1 MKKKNKLNLLEFKK
15 FLIIETDNIL
25 LGFKKYFKIKKNNI
39 LLEFKKYFKIKK
51 NNILL
56 GFKKYFKIK
65 TDNILFSS
73 NSKKIV
79 KNSSKS
85 FYYTCLSSLVV
96 ITFFFFSPMLINFYN
111 TLLQNSKEIKNE
123 SRINLDKVLSGKS
136 IEEQEKNDVDTY
148 RVFEDIFEFEK
159 IPTDTVRLSAPT
171 ILQLFKETNYTL
183 DDVRRNKFVKPI
195 KLSLLPNE
203 MKMIENTKK
212 RKNLFIQIVLPL
224 ILDENKQIKFDR
236 KKLFSILN
244 KNNNTNAEIKWLN
257 MKFKQY
263 GIKSKDLLTLKV
275 RMDEIPVSLAIAQ
288 AAKETGWGT
297 SRFALEGNALF
308 GQWTYSGEGIKPASI
323 DSDKSHKIMKFQILQ
338 ASIRAYQRN
347 LNTHSSYK
355 KFRKFRAEARDNDEE
370 LDSLI
375 LADSLDQYA
384 ATGIEYTKILK
395 QIIKQNSLRDF
406 DDVKLLP
413 TSKKLKNLI

>member
-1 MKKKNKLNLLEFKK
+1 MKKKLNLLEFQK
-15 FLIIETDNIL
+15 FLIIKT
-25 LGFKKYFKIKKNNI
+25 NNI
-39 LLEFKKYFKIKK
+39 LLEFKKYFKIKT
-51 NNILL
+51 NSTLL
-56 GFKKYFKIK
+56 ELKKYFKIK
-65 TDNILFSS
+65 TNSILFSS

-85 FYYTCLSSLVV
+85 FYYTCVSSLVV

-111 TLLQNSKEIKNE
+111 TLLQNNKEIKNE
-123 SRINLDKVLSGKS
+123 SKINLEKVLSGKS
-136 IEEQEKNDVDTY
+136 IEKQEENDADIY
-148 RVFEDIFEFEK
+148 QVFEDIFEFES
-159 IPTDTVRLSAPT
+159 IPSDTVRLSAPT
-171 ILQLFKETNYTL
+171 ILQLFKDTNYTL
-183 DDVRRNKFVKPI
+183 DDVRRNKLVKPI

-212 RKNLFIQIVLPL
+212 RKNLFIQIILPL
-224 ILDENKQIKFDR
+224 VLEENNHIKFDR

-263 GIKSKDLLTLKV
+263 GIKSKDLLTLKI

-323 DSDKSHKIMKFQILQ
+323 DNDKSHKIMKFQILQ
-338 ASIRAYQRN
+338 ASIRAYHRN
-347 LNTHSSYK
+347 LNTHSSYR
-355 KFRKFRAEARDNDEE
+355 KFRKLRAEARDNDEK
-370 LDSLI
+370 LNSLI

-384 ATGIEYTKILK
+384 ATGLEYTKILK
-395 QIIKQNSLRDF
+395 QIIKQNSLKDF

>member
-15 FLIIETDNIL
+15 FLIIKT
-25 LGFKKYFKIKKNNI
+25 NNI
-39 LLEFKKYFKIKK
+39 FLEFKNF
-51 NNILL
+51 L
-56 GFKKYFKIK
+56 KIK
-65 TDNILFSS
+65 TNNILFSS

-79 KNSSKS
+79 KDNSKS
-85 FYYTCLSSLVV
+85 FYYTCLSSLVI
-96 ITFFFFSPMLINFYN
+96 ITFFFFSPMLTNFYN
-111 TLLQNSKEIKNE
+111 TLLQNNKEIRNE
-123 SRINLDKVLSGKS
+123 SKINLDKVLNGKS
-136 IEEQEKNDVDTY
+136 IEKQEENDVDSY
-148 RVFEDIFEFEK
+148 QVFEDIFEFES
-159 IPTDTVRLSAPT
+159 IPSDTVRLSAPT
-171 ILQLFKETNYTL
+171 ILQLFKDTNYTL

-212 RKNLFIQIVLPL
+212 RKNLFIQIILPL
-224 ILDENKQIKFDR
+224 ILEENKQIKFDR

-244 KNNNTNAEIKWLN
+244 KKNNTKAEIKWLN

-323 DSDKSHKIMKFQILQ
+323 DSDKTHKVMRFQILQ
-338 ASIRAYQRN
+338 ASIRAYHRN
-347 LNTHSSYK
+347 LNTHSSYR
-355 KFRKFRAEARDNDEE
+355 KFRKLRAEARGNDEK
-370 LDSLI
+370 LNSLI
-375 LADSLDQYA
+375 LADSLDNYA

-395 QIIKQNSLRDF
+395 QIIKQNSLKDF

-413 TSKKLKNLI
+413 TSKKFNLI